1 MKVNKAKLQTIL
13 GYAATFL
20 AIAHDEGVT
29 LGHFGSEDF
38 VDLAQKASALL
49 YSAIAPSAAPAP
61 QPANQ

>member
-1 MKVNKAKLQTIL
+1 MSKAKLQTIL

-49 YSAIAPSAAPAP
+49 FGALAPATTTAT
-61 QPANQ
+61 PAAS

>member
-1 MKVNKAKLQTIL
+1 MSKAKLQSIL

-20 AIAHDEGVT
+20 AIAHEEGVT

-49 YSAIAPSAAPAP
+49 YGAITPPAPAAAAT
-61 QPANQ
+61 PAAS